1 MNSGQNKSA
10 LKTVLLAHADDWEG
24 FRSAA
29 RNLLC
34 ADVHPESIH
43 WRIADDAQGHLDL
56 FGTAGDAGDAHY
68 LAGPGDQAESGVGR
82 GSRART
88 DNKAKN
94 RINNGM
100 KSEADDG
107 VVMRNAPHKAG
118 NSTGLRLPR
127 TLLEALSLV
136 ILHRAPER
144 LHCLYRFLWRWQ
156 REPAL
161 RCDPLDP
168 DMKAIND
175 YYRDVRHD
183 ACRMLGFVRFRPWMA
198 QRRTMAGCLES
209 ESERW
214 RHQSRQE
221 AWHVAWYEPR
231 HRVLHLVAPHF
242 VQRFPGHCWAIVT
255 PDACATWDMAHLEF
269 HAGAVAVNVPPPD
282 AGEVFWL
289 TYYANHFNA
298 ARRNP
303 VAFRRCM
310 PVDYWKH
317 LPEARLIAALLAE

>member
-10 LKTVLLAHADDWEG
+10 LRTVLLAHADDWEG

-29 RNLLC
+29 RNLLR
-34 ADVHPESIH
+34 ADVPPESID
-43 WRIADDAQGHLDL
+43 WRIADDAQGYLDL

-68 LAGPGDQAESGVGR
+68 LAGFGDQAESRAGR
-82 GSRART
+82 GRRART
-88 DNKAKN
+88 ENKVKN
-94 RINNGM
+94 RINNGT
-100 KSEADDG
+100 KSEVGDG
-107 VVMRNAPHKAG
+107 VVMRNAPHKTG
-118 NSTGLRLPR
+118 NSMGLRLPR

-183 ACRMLGFVRFRPWMA
+183 ACRMLGFVRFRSWMA

-214 RHQSRQE
+214 RHQNRQE

-231 HRVLHLVAPHF
+231 HRVLRLVAPYF
-242 VQRFPGHCWAIVT
+242 VQRFPEHCWAIVT
-255 PDACATWDMAHLEF
+255 PDACATWDTAHLEF
-269 HAGAVAVNVPPPD
+269 HAGAVAVNAPPPD

-303 VAFRRCM
+303 AAFRRCM

-317 LPEARLIAALLAE
+317 LPETGLIAALLAE